1 MMWCSRTCA
10 PQAIGKLDFRLEA
23 SVAVVRARPP
33 VRAVVAAERFAAPAQ
48 EANMTTSPKSRR
60 KARAPITAPD
70 VPLATVSRSKLDALV
85 ALLSRSEG
93 ASLPELV
100 AATGWQAHSVRGA
113 LAGALKRKGH
123 DIRSEKTGGER
134 RWRIAATS

>member
-1 MMWCSRTCA
+1 
-10 PQAIGKLDFRLEA
+10 
-23 SVAVVRARPP
+23 
-33 VRAVVAAERFAAPAQ
+33 
-48 EANMTTSPKSRR
+48 MTTSPKSRR